1 MEYLT
6 YNIFVCRYFRYVLIP
21 HKCVIGEPRF
31 FPNWRDT
38 GAGDSCMFTTEIC
51 LDWSLPHYEDCGWY
65 LDCPKDAC
73 PSSEKTIR
81 QINDAKIVDPRDTA
95 ILQAQIVQL
104 KLREPEPKETKRRKR
119 KHVPETKIPG
129 QSEISQHEEL
139 LVLSNDLDKNPLGG
153 ESSKSGCDVLE
164 FHYSSTYD
172 AIHRAPTNIL
182 RKELFIL
189 KNFLTLSFARSTA
202 VKNKSEGV
210 DVGPPEWIQW
220 RAFIENVSIIVLVF
234 SLMFLLSF
242 EFFLSYIVICC
253 GISVQ

>member
-1 MEYLT
+1 
-6 YNIFVCRYFRYVLIP
+6 VLIP
-21 HKCVIGEPRF
+21 HKCVIGNLIFSQIGVTLVQDIHACSLLRF
-31 FPNWRDT
+31 VWIGRSHT
-38 GAGDSCMFTTEIC
+38 MRIVVGILIVLRM
-51 LDWSLPHYEDCGWY
+51 HV
-65 LDCPKDAC
+65 
-73 PSSEKTIR
+73 R
-81 QINDAKIVDPRDTA
+81 QINDAKNVDPRDTA

-119 KHVPETKIPG
+119 KHVPETKIQG
-129 QSEISQHEEL
+129 QSEILQHEEF

-153 ESSKSGCDVLE
+153 ESSKSGCDVLD

-182 RKELFIL
+182 RKKLFIL

-202 VKNKSEGV
+202 IKNKSEGV

-242 EFFLSYIVICC
+242 GFYFVSYIVICC